1 MLDHSRCFFTEG
13 SIALPEGY
21 RDQSINVLL
30 ADDELAPSLN
40 ISRDVIPSDETLS
53 DYLSRQLD
61 ALASNIQGWV
71 LKAREP
77 AVLGKSAVAGECI
90 LTSYLLDGVRVWQYQ
105 AVFVLASGQILV
117 FTLAMARELTQQDDT
132 LLQQV
137 LSSYREA

>member
-1 MLDHSRCFFTEG
+1 MSELSRCFFTEG

-30 ADDELAPSLN
+30 SDDEFAPSLN

-61 ALASNIQGWV
+61 ALAPNIQGWV

-77 AVLGKSAVAGECI
+77 AVLGEGAVPGECM
-90 LTSYLLDGVRVWQYQ
+90 LMSYLLDGVRIWQYQ
-105 AVFVLASGQILV
+105 AVFALASGRILV
-117 FTLAMARELTQQDDT
+117 FTLSMARELTCEDNV

-137 LSSYREA
+137 LSSYRTA